1 MFDNITSTKLGY
13 YVYALSNPI
22 TKKVFYIG
30 KGYNNRVFA
39 HVNEILEFKSDINS
53 LKKSEIKTIID
64 NGKNIEHYIIR
75 HGLTENEAFLIE
87 STLIDYNNIL
97 VHKLT
102 NEVNGHHSAFYGIK
116 TTEELI
122 RQYNAPDLEALT
134 DAVVIIN
141 INKKYKDT
149 KNKAISVYEATK
161 EAWVIGEKKRSEVKY
176 ALAEFQ
182 GIIIGVY
189 EILNWYSAQTEN
201 NINNKR
207 WGFNG
212 KEASEE
218 IKKKYINKSILYA
231 KKRGA
236 ANPIRF
242 KLIK

>member
-1 MFDNITSTKLGY
+1 MFDSLTTTKLGY
-13 YVYALSNPI
+13 YVYALVNPLNA
-22 TKKVFYIG
+22 KVFYIG
-30 KGYNNRVFA
+30 KGNNNRVFA
-39 HVNEILEFKSDINS
+39 HVQE
-53 LKKSEIKTIID
+53 IID
-64 NGKNIEHYIIR
+64 NREEINSIKKAEIKAILDNGKQIEHYIIR
-75 HGLTENEAFLIE
+75 HGLSESEAFLVE

-102 NEVNGHHSAFYGIK
+102 NEVSGHHSAFYGIK
-116 TTEELI
+116 TTDELI
-122 RQYNAPDLEALT
+122 RQYNAPKLDELC

-161 EAWVIGEKKRSEVKY
+161 EAWVIGDQKRNQVLY

-182 GIIIGVY
+182 GIIIGVF
-189 EILNWYSAQTEN
+189 EILNWYPIQTN
-201 NINNKR
+201 NNTNNNR

-212 KEASEE
+212 KEAQEN
-218 IKKKYINKSILYA
+218 IKLKYLNKSIMHA

-242 KLIK
+242 KL